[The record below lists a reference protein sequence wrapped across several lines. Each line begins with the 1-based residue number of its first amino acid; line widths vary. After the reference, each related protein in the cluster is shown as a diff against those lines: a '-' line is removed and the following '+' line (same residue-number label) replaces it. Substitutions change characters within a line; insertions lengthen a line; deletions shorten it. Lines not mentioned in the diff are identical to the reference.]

1 MKKTILLASILTT
14 FALPAISQA
23 EEATSDWSLSSNVGF
38 TSDYYVRGIS
48 QNWHKPALQG
58 GFDIEHTS
66 GFSAG
71 IWGSNVSPNT
81 FPDASLE
88 VDLYAGYGN
97 EFGDTGIG
105 YSVGL
110 IGYIY
115 PGGDWD
121 KCLACTAADGVSPNK
136 GGRWDTY
143 EANFG
148 LSYGYVSG
156 QVSVTLGDWFGV
168 NSGTGFDGG
177 SSGTTYVELNAEYPL
192 PWGEGWSVIGHVGR
206 LDVSAKLTDVVANV
220 GNGEKSPDY
229 TDYKLAIAK
238 SFTVANSEGWA
249 AELAYVG
256 ASDSG
261 YWGPRGFGGPSFN
274 GSTEAKDLADNRW
287 TVSVSRS
294 F

>member
-1 MKKTILLASILTT
+1 MKKPILSTSIIAALITPMISHADEVASN
-14 FALPAISQA
+14 
-23 EEATSDWSLSSNVGF
+23 WSLSSNVAF

-71 IWGSNVSPNT
+71 IWASNVSPNT
-81 FPDASLE
+81 FPDASME
-88 VDLYAGYGN
+88 VDLYAGYAN

-105 YSVGL
+105 YSAGL

-121 KCLACTAADGVSPNK
+121 KCLACTSADGVSPNR

-156 QVSVTLGDWFGV
+156 QVSITLGDWFGV

-177 SSGTTYVELNAEYPL
+177 SGGTTYVELNAEYPL
-192 PWGEGWSVIGHVGR
+192 PWGDGWSLIGHVGR
-206 LDVSAKLTDVVANV
+206 LNVAAKLTEVVANV

-229 TDYKLAIAK
+229 TDYKVALAK
-238 SFTVANSEGWA
+238 SFTVAGSEGWA

-256 ASDSG
+256 ASDTG
-261 YWGPRGFGGPSFN
+261 YWNARGFGGPSFN

-287 TVSVSRS
+287 TFSVSRS